1 MKKDGLHPTESQKL
15 HGARP
20 AFCARSGARVG
31 RQDFAVRRALRAQLA
46 GPPSPAPLASLYV
59 HVPFCSQRCVYCDYA
74 FTTTGRGPA
83 KAAQGRYVRALGI
96 EAEAVGR
103 AVRRGGRP
111 LPLETLYV
119 GGGTPSLLAL
129 GDMAAVL
136 DAAHR
141 HFDTAGLCETTVEVN
156 PEDVAGADGLAYL
169 RGLRAL
175 GVDRVSV
182 GVQSFYPDD
191 LAWMNRAHSAD
202 DAASAVEN
210 AAATFD
216 RFSVDL
222 IFGLP
227 EQPAEVWAANLERAL
242 RLGAPHV
249 SAYTL
254 TVEERTPLAR
264 RVRDGLVIPEG
275 DDALTERYLFTHR
288 YLTERGFE
296 HYEVSSFARPGQR
309 SRHNDGYWTHRD
321 VVGLGPSAHSFL
333 RETRSRAARW
343 GNVPAVGR
351 WQGLL
356 EAGELP
362 VETRETLGPD
372 ALADEIVMLGLRRLT
387 DGLVFDVLERD
398 YGLDLLTDKRTELAA
413 LAAAGLVTVTPERVC
428 LTPEGATVSD
438 AVALKLVG

>member
-1 MKKDGLHPTESQKL
+1 MKGRIAPGDGPKVAHRVKDSRTAHLGRAGCVPDVGISRSA
-15 HGARP
+15 GRP
-20 AFCARSGARVG
+20 SHNFP
-31 RQDFAVRRALRAQLA
+31 VR
-46 GPPSPAPLASLYV
+46 PPPAPLASLYV
-59 HVPFCSQRCVYCDYA
+59 HVPFCSQRCIYCDYA
-74 FTTTGRGPA
+74 FTTTSRDA
-83 KAAQGRYVRALGI
+83 GRYVRALAV
-96 EAEAVGR
+96 EAEAIGR
-103 AVRRGGRP
+103 EVRRGGPP
-111 LPLETLYV
+111 LPIETLYV
-119 GGGTPSLLAL
+119 GGGTPSLLSL
-129 GDMAAVL
+129 SEMAAVL
-136 DAAHR
+136 DLGHR
-141 HFDTAGLCETTVEVN
+141 HFDTSALAETTVEVN

-182 GVQSFYPDD
+182 GVQSFFQDD
-191 LAWMNRAHSAD
+191 LAWMNRAH
-202 DAASAVEN
+202 DAGQAESAVANVAE
-210 AAATFD
+210 TFE

-227 EQPAEVWAANLERAL
+227 EQPAEIWGANLERAL

-264 RVRDGLVIPEG
+264 HVRDGLVIPEG
-275 DDALTERYLFTHR
+275 DDALTERYLFTDR
-288 YLTERGFE
+288 YMTERGFE

-343 GNVPAVGR
+343 GNVPTVGR
-351 WQGLL
+351 WQGLI
-356 EAGELP
+356 EGGHLP
-362 VETRETLGPD
+362 TESRETIGAD
-372 ALADEIVMLGLRRLT
+372 TLADEIVMLGLRRLQ
-387 DGLVFDVLERD
+387 DGLAFDVLERD
-398 YGLDLLTDKRTELAA
+398 YGIDLLTDKRAELAA
-413 LAAAGLVTVTPERVC
+413 LARAGLVIVTPERLR